1 MHDTAMHASILTEK
15 ILRGKVLYV
24 WQAVARKLSFT
35 EDLAR
40 KLCLEATLHGHTG
53 CVHMMVGAL
62 GMLMHTAKL

>member
-1 MHDTAMHASILTEK
+1 
-15 ILRGKVLYV
+15 VFYV

-53 CVHMMVGAL
+53 CVSTIMGAL
-62 GMLMHTAKL
+62 GMVMHTAKL